1 MKNQV
6 QSQTEDLGLEKRGQV
21 WIPQDL
27 SLLGSG
33 DQNGEVEAEKSFL
46 QVTLT
51 FIIRCFFCIHN
62 CLNKTFIL
70 L

>member
-1 MKNQV
+1 MKNQI

-33 DQNGEVEAEKSFL
+33 DQNGEVEAEKSFI

-51 FIIRCFFCIHN
+51 LIIRCFCCIHN

>member
-1 MKNQV
+1 MKDQV

-51 FIIRCFFCIHN
+51 FIIR
-62 CLNKTFIL
+62 
-70 L
+70 

>member
-1 MKNQV
+1 MTKKKMIRIILVGETMKNQV

-21 WIPQDL
+21 WIPQDV

-51 FIIRCFFCIHN
+51 FIIR
-62 CLNKTFIL
+62 
-70 L
+70 